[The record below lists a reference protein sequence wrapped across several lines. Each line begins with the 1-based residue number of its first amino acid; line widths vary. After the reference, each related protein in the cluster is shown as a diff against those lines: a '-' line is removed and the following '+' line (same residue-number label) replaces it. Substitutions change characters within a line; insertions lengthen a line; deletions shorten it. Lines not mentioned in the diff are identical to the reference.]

1 MFNILMYLLVATNYK
16 TISIPTILDK
26 TDGKFSLQHPTK
38 SRTEN
43 GVFCPSRS
51 YLLYQRANGGFRGAK
66 KVVSDS
72 IGLVDFAIG
81 QGILFLS
88 CPTGK

>member
-1 MFNILMYLLVATNYK
+1 MFYILVYLLVATKYK

-26 TDGKFSLQHPTK
+26 TDGKFRLPPPTK

-51 YLLYQRANGGFRGAK
+51 FRGAK
-66 KVVSDS
+66 KVMSDS

>member
-1 MFNILMYLLVATNYK
+1 MFHIPVYLLVATAEK
-16 TISIPTILDK
+16 VIFIPTILDK
-26 TDGKFSLQHPTK
+26 TDGKFNLPPPTK

-51 YLLYQRANGGFRGAK
+51 YLLYQRGNGGFRRAK

-72 IGLVDFAIG
+72 IGLVHFAIG

>member
-1 MFNILMYLLVATNYK
+1 M
-16 TISIPTILDK
+16 
-26 TDGKFSLQHPTK
+26 
-38 SRTEN
+38 EN
-43 GVFCPSRS
+43 LTSHLPPNQGQKMVCFVLREVTSFIKGGM
-51 YLLYQRANGGFRGAK
+51 GGFRRAK